1 MEARQIMIET
11 PEILGYEEWD
21 NAGFVI
27 PNELLLNENSS
38 LAEALNAFYKAGG
51 YDFFKVVDPDR
62 YASRWLDFMGGLYA
76 EIEDGK
82 YTSGG
87 ERFIFPLSEEQRR
100 SLIEQGAPE
109 LFTSD
114 F

>member
-1 MEARQIMIET
+1 MLETREA
-11 PEILGYEEWD
+11 LGYAEWD

-38 LAEALNAFYKAGG
+38 LAEALNVFYKAGG
-51 YDFFKVVDPDR
+51 YDFFKVVTPDK
-62 YASRWLDFMGGLYA
+62 YASRWLDFIGNLYA

-82 YTSGG
+82 YRPDG
-87 ERFIFPLSEEQRR
+87 ENFKFPLSEEKRG
-100 SLIEQGAPE
+100 SLIEQGVPE
-109 LFTSD
+109 RFTSD